1 MRDRLEHGADVC
13 RQLTQNNNCLC
24 APFQF
29 EVGDIRPD
37 VGCFAELPH
46 LQVSYIYIP
55 SYLCNNE

>member
-1 MRDRLEHGADVC
+1 MFAVNSYRTIIV
-13 RQLTQNNNCLC
+13 LC

-46 LQVSYIYIP
+46 LQVIHIY
-55 SYLCNNE
+55 YLRTLLID